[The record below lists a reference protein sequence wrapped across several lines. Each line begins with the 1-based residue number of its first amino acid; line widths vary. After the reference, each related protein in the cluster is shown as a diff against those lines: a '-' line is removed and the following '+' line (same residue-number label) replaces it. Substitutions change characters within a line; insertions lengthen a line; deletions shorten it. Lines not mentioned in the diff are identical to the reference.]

1 MTYKRKILAAAIIG
15 FGMTGFGPAA
25 LSQVIDGTPCDP
37 DGLGNPTCEK
47 PDATR
52 GEGVLWTAAEQ
63 AVSIV
68 SAIADS
74 RGCFSA
80 GGGVNVDIEVDA
92 AFSPDLHWAGS
103 TDLGNFSFSTV
114 ERAYDDDQQ
123 DGLRRYDTAVMAAGT
138 VLGATVSELA
148 GSFYTDGAF
157 SIMHGDAEFRYGS
170 AELDEH
176 LIKDFYEGIPVPPTF
191 VDPITGAPVAC
202 NKSLF
207 LAGGCI
213 VDDPGDHNPNDPF
226 ESVRII
232 RDNGL
237 EVTTKKFIVDDLTAT
252 NTLAKL
258 EVGAPKGKW
267 RQTSFYRE
275 ANGPGNGHLT
285 YTKVRI
291 APYGNPVCALRLDGE
306 VRGTVDNPSFS
317 GRITLFPL
325 GI

>member
-1 MTYKRKILAAAIIG
+1 MIQKRKTLAAAIIG
-15 FGMTGFGPAA
+15 FGMMGFGPAA
-25 LSQVIDGTPCDP
+25 LAQTIDGTPCDP
-37 DGLGNPTCEK
+37 DGLGEPTCAK

-68 SAIADS
+68 AAIADS

-80 GGGVNVDIEVDA
+80 GRGVDVDIEVDA
-92 AFSPDLHWAGS
+92 AFSPDLHWVGT
-103 TDLGNFSFSTV
+103 TDLGGFTYSTT

-123 DGLRRYDTAVMAAGT
+123 DGVRRFDTAAVSSGT

-157 SIMHGDAEFRYGS
+157 SIMHGDADFRHGS
-170 AELDEH
+170 SELDEH
-176 LIKDFYEGIPVPPTF
+176 LIKDFYEGIAVPPTF
-191 VDPITGAPVAC
+191 VDPLTGAPVPCDEAA
-202 NKSLF
+202 F
-207 LAGGCI
+207 LAGNCI
-213 VDDPGDHNPNDPF
+213 VDDPGDYNPNDPF
-226 ESVRII
+226 EPVRII

-237 EVTTKKFIVDDLTAT
+237 EVTTKKFIVDDLTAE

-291 APYGNPVCALRLDGE
+291 APFGNPVCALRLDGE
-306 VRGTVDNPSFS
+306 VTGTVDNPTFS
-317 GRITLFPL
+317 GRISLFPL
-325 GI
+325 GL